1 MSGVNKVILVGNVG
15 KDPEIRY
22 LESNVPVAKFTLA
35 TNEVYRNK
43 DGQKIEQTEWH
54 QIVLWRHL
62 AEVAEKFVR
71 KGTLLYVEGR
81 IKSRSW
87 VDKDGVKKYTT
98 EIEGENITI
107 LSKRNEDA
115 QPVLQANSAPE
126 QARDQDSNSISN
138 VSSDGLPF

>member
-126 QARDQDSNSISN
+126 QAREQDSNSISN

>member
-43 DGQKIEQTEWH
+43 EGQKVEQTEWH
-54 QIVLWRHL
+54 QVVLWRHL

-87 VDKDGVKKYTT
+87 EDKDGVKKYTT
-98 EIEGENITI
+98 EIVGENITI
-107 LSKRNEDA
+107 LSKRSEEGQAPVANA
-115 QPVLQANSAPE
+115 QAPE
-126 QARDQDSNSISN
+126 TSRAQDPGMIS
-138 VSSDGLPF
+138 SLSGDGLPF

>member
-43 DGQKIEQTEWH
+43 EGQKVEQTEWH
-54 QIVLWRHL
+54 QVVLWRHL

-87 VDKDGVKKYTT
+87 EDKDGVKKYTT
-98 EIEGENITI
+98 EIVGENITI
-107 LSKRNEDA
+107 LSKRNEEGQSTGANA
-115 QPVLQANSAPE
+115 QATETSRA
-126 QARDQDSNSISN
+126 QDPGMIS
-138 VSSDGLPF
+138 SLSGDGLPF

>member
-1 MSGVNKVILVGNVG
+1 MSGVIKVILVGNVG

>member
-1 MSGVNKVILVGNVG
+1 MASVNKVILVGNVG